1 MKNLNSI
8 AYKQVRAGGFGSTE
22 PSLAAKRKRTAMML
36 IFVGAMIVA
45 HKVLTVLG
53 LAS

>member
-22 PSLAAKRKRTAMML
+22 PSLAAKRKRTAMAL
-36 IFVGAMIVA
+36 IFVVAMLVT
-45 HKVLTVLG
+45 HKVLTIFG
-53 LAS
+53 YAS